1 MVLIA
6 LAVLMV
12 TVNATS
18 VMVGKNVDITT
29 SSDAGE
35 RQQVEPTIA
44 VDPRNPQIVVAGAQD
59 YRLLAVGEHRWHGY
73 YRSIDGGKSWSVRLL
88 PGFPGDNS
96 SQGLAS
102 PLHAFLATTDPV
114 LAFDRVG
121 NVYYAG
127 VALDKPKVPFEAFVA
142 KFVND
147 GVDYAGITMVPSGT
161 DKPWVAVDTTGGPHD
176 GNIYVAYQGIIS
188 PKIGG
193 GLFVRSTDGG
203 NTFSDPIQVAGGLFV
218 TGVTV
223 DPSGNIY
230 LASEDFQ
237 GRIIVSKSTN
247 GGLTLASPVLAASGL
262 KPFPQVNLPGNGFRV
277 VTLPQIVADS
287 KGVFMVTDDN
297 STGVPNV
304 LFLRSTD
311 GGLSWTSP
319 VIINDVMT
327 NDHFDPSIAVAGGKI
342 SIMWYDSRLG
352 QLSNGTITA
361 LDVFYTS
368 STDAGLS
375 FSQNVRITSISSNP
389 NLVERADFGDKHP
402 FIGDYIQVVATP
414 TVVHAIWA
422 DNRNACD
429 NIVPTF
435 GCTDQ
440 DAFTAMITTS

>member
-1 MVLIA
+1 
-6 LAVLMV
+6 
-12 TVNATS
+12 
-18 VMVGKNVDITT
+18 
-29 SSDAGE
+29 
-35 RQQVEPTIA
+35 
-44 VDPRNPQIVVAGAQD
+44 
-59 YRLLAVGEHRWHGY
+59 
-73 YRSIDGGKSWSVRLL
+73 
-88 PGFPGDNS
+88 
-96 SQGLAS
+96 
-102 PLHAFLATTDPV
+102 
-114 LAFDRVG
+114 
-121 NVYYAG
+121 
-127 VALDKPKVPFEAFVA
+127 
-142 KFVND
+142 
-147 GVDYAGITMVPSGT
+147 
-161 DKPWVAVDTTGGPHD
+161 
-176 GNIYVAYQGIIS
+176 
-188 PKIGG
+188 
-193 GLFVRSTDGG
+193 
-203 NTFSDPIQVAGGLFV
+203 VAGGLFV

-287 KGVFMVTDDN
+287 NGVFMVTDDN

-389 NLVERADFGDKHP
+389 NLVERADFGDTHP

-414 TVVHAIWA
+414 TVVHGIWA

-440 DAFTAMITTS
+440 DAFTARITTS